1 MTFTESAARRAVRGP
16 ARRRASRD
24 GVRLGLLTALVSAV
38 AVWGCWEVFVNSAA
52 GQRVDQAA
60 LTGALY
66 GRSHLWPVARQL
78 LDVISVAFIALVLV
92 TVVLIAAVRRR
103 WMLAIQV
110 TLLLGGANLTTHL
123 LKADVFVRPDLGG
136 APSYSNTLPSGHT
149 TAAASVSAAL
159 LFVVPPRAR
168 PWVAIAGASYTAATG
183 VSTLIGQW
191 HRPSDVLAA
200 LFVVLSWSGLAS
212 ALVATG
218 LDAPLEGTATGAV
231 RQVRPGGRRDTL
243 PLSLLASIAVLAGL
257 PAVVALRR
265 TWMTTGRIES
275 GTALVTAY
283 AGGALGVVAAT
294 FATFALL
301 LVVRRTAGRPTAPG
315 SPQRASR
322 VLPA

>member
-1 MTFTESAARRAVRGP
+1 MTATDQRTTAARGY
-16 ARRRASRD
+16 RRASHA
-24 GVRLGLLTALVSAV
+24 GVRLGLLTAIVSAV
-38 AVWGCWEVFVNSAA
+38 GVWGCWQVFVNSSA

-66 GRSHLWPVARQL
+66 GRSHLWPVAQQV
-78 LDVISVAFIALVLV
+78 LDVVSVAFIAIVLL
-92 TVVLIAAVRRR
+92 TVVLIAAMRRR

-110 TLLLGGANLTTHL
+110 TVLLAGANATTHL
-123 LKADVFVRPDLGG
+123 LKVDVFPRPDLGQ
-136 APSYSNTLPSGHT
+136 APSYGNTLPSGHT

-159 LFVVPPRAR
+159 LFVVPPRVR
-168 PWVAIAGASYTAATG
+168 PWVAIVGASYTAATG

-200 LFVVLSWSGLAS
+200 LLVVLAWSGLAS

-218 LDAPLEGTATGAV
+218 IDAPLRGTETGSVRRVAAGRRGESTPVVLLGAV
-231 RQVRPGGRRDTL
+231 
-243 PLSLLASIAVLAGL
+243 AALAGV

-265 TWMTTGRIES
+265 TWDSNGPVES

-294 FATFALL
+294 FAAFALL
-301 LVVRRTAGRPTAPG
+301 LVVRRTAGRPTVPAT
-315 SPQRASR
+315 PQRTSS

>member
-1 MTFTESAARRAVRGP
+1 MTFTESAASRAVRGP

-66 GRSHLWPVARQL
+66 GRSHLWPAARQL
-78 LDVISVAFIALVLV
+78 LDVISVAFIALVLL
-92 TVVLIAAVRRR
+92 TVVLIAAIRRR

-110 TLLLGGANLTTHL
+110 TLLLGGANLTTQL
-123 LKADVFVRPDLGG
+123 LKAHVFVRPDLGG

-159 LFVVPPRAR
+159 LLVVPPRAR

-243 PLSLLASIAVLAGL
+243 SLSLLASVAALAGL

-265 TWMTTGRIES
+265 TWTTTGRIES

-301 LVVRRTAGRPTAPG
+301 LVVRRTAGRATALG
-315 SPQRASR
+315 SPQRTSR